1 MFPKGLPQ
9 AELERVVR
17 ALSGR
22 QHRAKWP
29 QDLRWADTVLRDV
42 EKAIGETP
50 IDEIEFVVKAPSRK
64 GRA

>member
-1 MFPKGLPQ
+1 MSGEPGTPRLPRHRRMFPKGLPQ
-9 AELERVVR
+9 AELEREVR

-42 EKAIGETP
+42 EKAIGET
-50 IDEIEFVVKAPSRK
+50 R
-64 GRA
+64 